1 MAERVSKSVPYC
13 MMWGQLEDHMGKGGW
28 EHVSPVV
35 LGTLE
40 KTSGGRSTDLSL
52 FWHRPA
58 VRARLLG
65 IQDSHC
71 GVELAER
78 MPS

>member
-1 MAERVSKSVPYC
+1 MAERVSKSVPYSV
-13 MMWGQLEDHMGKGGW
+13 MWGQLEDHMGEGDW
-28 EHVSPVV
+28 EHVSLV

-40 KTSGGRSTDLSL
+40 KTSGGRSTDLSQ

-58 VRARLLG
+58 VRTRLLG
-65 IQDSHC
+65 IQDCHC